1 MANELDEIRDEVN
14 PNGRDVGV
22 IEKQLPI
29 KVGKGSKVFEILL
42 WVLGIIPGII
52 FLFVKINAGKYLSQ
66 LQQKLQHDASTIDNY
81 LEQRVVV
88 LENLAVLVNKAIDLD
103 KDVMTK
109 IALYRGGGKAEND
122 VARNELGQAI
132 EGVSRNINLAF
143 ENYPDLKAHKE
154 IADAIQQNSYL
165 QREITAARELYND
178 TVNLWNSAVYEWP
191 AKQMVAAKRGYTT
204 RIPYSVSSEVKQ
216 RAREV
221 FFK

>member
-1 MANELDEIRDEVN
+1 MANELDETRDVVN
-14 PNGRDVGV
+14 PQGRDVGV

-29 KVGKGSKVFEILL
+29 KVGVGSTIFEIIL
-42 WVLGIIPGII
+42 WVLGIIPGLI
-52 FLFVKINAGKYLSQ
+52 FLFLKINAGKYLSQ

-81 LEQRVVV
+81 LEQRVVI
-88 LENLAVLVNKAIDLD
+88 LENLAVLLDKAISLD
-103 KDVMTK
+103 KDTMTA
-109 IALYRGGGKAEND
+109 IAQYRGGGKAEND
-122 VARNELGQAI
+122 AARNEIGQAV
-132 EGVSRNINLAF
+132 ESVSKSINIAF

-178 TVNLWNSAVYEWP
+178 TVNLWNMAIYEWP
-191 AKQMVAAKRGYTT
+191 TKQIVASKRGYTT
-204 RIPYSVSSEVKQ
+204 RIPFSVSAETKQ

>member
-14 PNGRDVGV
+14 PEGRDVGV
-22 IEKQLPI
+22 ISKQLPI
-29 KVGKGSKVFEILL
+29 KVGAGSKVFEVLL
-42 WVLGIIPGII
+42 WVLGIIPGLI
-52 FLFVKINAGKYLSQ
+52 FLFVKISAGKYLSQ

-88 LENLAVLVNKAIDLD
+88 LENLAVLLDKAIDLD

-109 IALYRGGGKAEND
+109 IAMYRGGNND
-122 VARNELGQAI
+122 SARNEVGQNI
-132 EGVSRNINLAF
+132 ENISRNINLAF

-178 TVNLWNSAVYEWP
+178 TVNMWNSAVYEWP
-191 AKQMVAAKRGYTT
+191 AKQIVAAKRGYTT
-204 RIPYSVSSEVKQ
+204 RIPYSVSAEVKE
-216 RAREV
+216 RARSV

>member
-14 PNGRDVGV
+14 PAGRDVGV

-29 KVGKGSKVFEILL
+29 KVGVGSKVFEIIL

-52 FLFVKINAGKYLSQ
+52 FTFVKINAGKYLSQ

-81 LEQRVVV
+81 LEQRVVI
-88 LENLAVLVNKAIDLD
+88 LENLAVLLDKAIDLD

-109 IALYRGGGKAEND
+109 IAMYRGGKSDE
-122 VARNELGQAI
+122 ARNEVGQSI
-132 EGVSRNINLAF
+132 ENISRNINIAF

-178 TVNLWNSAVYEWP
+178 TVNLWNAAVYEWP
-191 AKQMVAAKRGYTT
+191 AKQIVAAKRGYTT

-221 FFK
+221 LFK

>member
-1 MANELDEIRDEVN
+1 MANELDETRDVVN
-14 PNGRDVGV
+14 PEGRDVGV

-29 KVGKGSKVFEILL
+29 KVGVGSTIFEIIL
-42 WVLGIIPGII
+42 WVLGIIPGLV
-52 FLFVKINAGKYLSQ
+52 FLFMKINAGKYLSQ

-81 LEQRVVV
+81 LEQRVVI
-88 LENLAVLVNKAIDLD
+88 LENLAVLLDKAISLD
-103 KDVMTK
+103 KDTM
-109 IALYRGGGKAEND
+109 IAIAQYRGGGKADND
-122 VARNELGQAI
+122 AARNEIGQAV
-132 EGVSRNINLAF
+132 ESVSKSINIAF

-178 TVNLWNSAVYEWP
+178 TVNLWNNAVYEWP
-191 AKQMVAAKRGYTT
+191 TKQIVAAKRGYTT
-204 RIPYSVSSEVKQ
+204 RIPFSVSVEVKQ